1 MMKIK
6 FKSIGTIYTPHK
18 TKDGIPIQSKYAKGI
33 KGTIKLKKKYIN
45 GLLDLNGFS
54 HIYLLYYFH
63 KSKGYK
69 LQVIPFL
76 DKVVHGVFS
85 TRAPR
90 RPNAIGLSIV
100 KLINIKDNIL
110 EIEDVEMLNGTP
122 LLDIK
127 PYIPEFDSYKVE
139 KTGWFNKD
147 INNHY
152 EVISDNR
159 FDFD

>member
-1 MMKIK
+1 MK
-6 FKSIGTIYTPHK
+6 FKSIGTIHTPHK

-33 KGTIKLKKKYIN
+33 KGTIRLKKKYIN

-54 HIYLLYYFH
+54 HIYLLYFFH
-63 KSKGYK
+63 KSEGYK

-90 RPNAIGLSIV
+90 RPNAIGISVV
-100 KLINIKDNIL
+100 KLININDNIL
-110 EIEDVEMLNGTP
+110 EIEDVEMIDGTP

-139 KTGWFNKD
+139 KTGWFNKI
-147 INNHY
+147 INNHKK
-152 EVISDNR
+152 VISDNR
-159 FDFD
+159 FDFN